1 MRYNIP
7 FLVLGAPI
15 VVALIWGFLA
25 YQVIILGRFVQ
36 FSVFI
41 MPFSIILLVIY
52 LMGMIFWY
60 KIESTGVPLG
70 KLPVDIRFGAATG
83 ADKVFLLKNAEDLDS
98 KTMLAVSRFL
108 ADVFVFESSILRPIL
123 RGRHLVVRRP
133 SAEVLHNR
141 KRIWSSV
148 QKPTFRRTLK

>member
-60 KIESTGVPLG
+60 KIESTGYRRKIQELEM
-70 KLPVDIRFGAATG
+70 DMNS
-83 ADKVFLLKNAEDLDS
+83 LL
-98 KTMLAVSRFL
+98 SRIEM
-108 ADVFVFESSILRPIL
+108 AESSLREI
-123 RGRHLVVRRP
+123 RDKG
-133 SAEVLHNR
+133 
-141 KRIWSSV
+141 K
-148 QKPTFRRTLK
+148 